1 MNSLPELMKS
11 FGDRFKTFRFPES
24 PANLYQPND
33 YFLSLGGKRVRP
45 VLCLLGNQL
54 FGTIS
59 KDAYQTAAAIE
70 LFHNFSL
77 IHDDIMDKADL
88 RRGKETV
95 HKKFGSN
102 TAILSGDVMLIRAY
116 ELLATI
122 NPAYL
127 PAVLTLFNTTARE
140 VCEGQ
145 QLDMDFESRETVA
158 MEEYLHMIGL
168 KTSVLIAASLEMGA
182 IINNAPAV
190 DRQHLYNFGLN
201 IGIAFQIQ
209 DDYLDAFGD
218 PEKFGKTVG
227 GDIKQNKKTFL
238 LIYSLE
244 HTEGNDKERLN
255 KLLQTDNDDKVTQ
268 VLSIYK
274 SCKADLWTKELIE
287 KYRSSALESLSMV
300 NVKEEDKK
308 PLYELAE
315 YLIQRES

>member
-1 MNSLPELMKS
+1 MNSLPELMKA

-33 YFLSLGGKRVRP
+33 YFLSLGGKRIRP

-54 FGTIS
+54 FGTLS
-59 KDAYQTAAAIE
+59 EDAFNTAAAIE

-95 HKKFGSN
+95 HKRYGAN

-122 NPAYL
+122 NPEKL
-127 PAVLTLFNTTARE
+127 PAILTLFNQTARE

-145 QLDMDFESRETVA
+145 QLDMDFETRTTVA
-158 MEEYLHMIGL
+158 LDEYLHMIGL

-182 IINNAPAV
+182 ILNNASV
-190 DRQHLYNFGLN
+190 EDRKHLYEFGLN
-201 IGIAFQIQ
+201 LGIAFQIQ

-238 LIYSLE
+238 LIYALE
-244 HTEGNDKERLN
+244 HAIGDDLIKLQELLN
-255 KLLQTDNDDKVTQ
+255 TDNEDKVAS
-268 VLSIYK
+268 VLAIYK

-287 KYRSSALESLSMV
+287 KYRSSAMESLAT
-300 NVKEEDKK
+300 VKITDEFKK
-308 PLYELAE
+308 PLYDLAE
-315 YLIQRES
+315 YLIQREF

>member
-1 MNSLPELMKS
+1 MNTLPELMKA
-11 FGDRFKTFRFPES
+11 FGDQFKTYRFPAS
-24 PANLYQPND
+24 PANLYEPND

-45 VLCLLGNQL
+45 VLCYLGNQL
-54 FGTIS
+54 FGELS
-59 KDAYQTAAAIE
+59 SDVYNTAAAIE

-95 HKKFGSN
+95 HKKYGSN
-102 TAILSGDVMLIRAY
+102 TAILSGDVMLIKAY

-122 NPAYL
+122 NPAKL
-127 PAVLTLFNTTARE
+127 PAILSLFNKTARE

-145 QLDMDFESRETVA
+145 QLDMDFESRATVA
-158 MEEYLHMIGL
+158 LDEYLHMIGL

-182 IINNAPAV
+182 ILNDAPLE
-190 DRQHLYNFGLN
+190 DRQHLYQFGLN
-201 IGIAFQIQ
+201 LGIAFQIQ

-238 LIYSLE
+238 LIYALE
-244 HTEGNDKERLN
+244 HAVGEDKIKLN
-255 KLLQTDNDDKVTQ
+255 ELLQTDNEDKVAA

-287 KYRSSALESLSMV
+287 KYRSSAMESLSAVKV
-300 NVKEEDKK
+300 NEEAK
-308 PLYELAE
+308 LALHELAE

>member
-1 MNSLPELMKS
+1 MNSFAALMKE
-11 FGDRFKTFRFPES
+11 FGDRFNTFRFPAS
-24 PANLYQPND
+24 PASLYQPND
-33 YFLSLGGKRVRP
+33 YFLSLGGKRIRP
-45 VLCLLGNQL
+45 VLCLLSNQM
-54 FGTIS
+54 FGTLS
-59 KDAYQTAAAIE
+59 EDAYNTAAAIE

-95 HKKFGSN
+95 HKKYGAN

-122 NPAYL
+122 NPDKL
-127 PAVLTLFNTTARE
+127 PAILSLFNQTAKE

-145 QLDMDFESRETVA
+145 QLDMDFESRTTVA
-158 MEEYLHMIGL
+158 LDEYLHMIGL

-182 IINNAPAV
+182 ILNNASEE

-201 IGIAFQIQ
+201 LGIAFQIQ

-218 PEKFGKTVG
+218 PAKFGKTVG

-238 LIYSLE
+238 LIYALE
-244 HTEGNDKERLN
+244 HAIGDDKIKLQELLN
-255 KLLQTDNDDKVTQ
+255 TDNEDKVAS
-268 VLSIYK
+268 VLAIYK

-287 KYRSSALESLSMV
+287 KYRTYAMESLAAV
-300 NVKEEDKK
+300 KIKEEDKS
-308 PLYELAE
+308 PLHELAA
-315 YLIQRES
+315 YLIQREY